1 MVWHGR
7 EKYKVAENYLAY
19 LITKS
24 ETYRKI
30 RDNKDNEDAM
40 REYFGQYADKFVL
53 VDSKED
59 EKRDILINF
68 FKDKSGILVT
78 DRMKEEWTKELCELG
93 LRNKKEE
100 KDFTFQ
106 YVMKIAKDMNICSFI
121 KTKAS
126 KKDCVNN
133 SNIEYRKNY
142 YRVNFIFNL
151 K

>member
-1 MVWHGR
+1 M
-7 EKYKVAENYLAY
+7 EEKKYKVAENYLAY

-68 FKDKSGILVT
+68 FKDKNGILIT
-78 DRMKEEWTKELCELG
+78 DKMKEEWTKELCELG

-100 KDFTFQ
+100 KNFTFQ
-106 YVMKIAKDMNICSFI
+106 YVMKIAKELKICNF
-121 KTKAS
+121 TRTTAS
-126 KKDCVNN
+126 KKDCENN
-133 SNIEYRKNY
+133 SDIKYRKVY
-142 YRVNFIFNL
+142 YKVNFIL
-151 K
+151 GSK

>member
-1 MVWHGR
+1 M
-7 EKYKVAENYLAY
+7 EEKKYKVAENYLAY

-53 VDSKED
+53 VDSKKD

-68 FKDKSGILVT
+68 FKDKDGILIT
-78 DRMKEEWTKELCELG
+78 DKMKEEWTKELCELG

-100 KDFTFQ
+100 KNFTFQ
-106 YVMKIAKDMNICSFI
+106 YVMKIAKELKICNF
-121 KTKAS
+121 TRTTAS
-126 KKDCVNN
+126 KKDCENN
-133 SNIEYRKNY
+133 SDIKYRKVY
-142 YRVNFIFNL
+142 YKVNFIL
-151 K
+151 GSK

>member
-1 MVWHGR
+1 M
-7 EKYKVAENYLAY
+7 EEKKYKVAENYLAY

-30 RDNKDNEDAM
+30 RDNKNNEDVM

-68 FKDKSGILVT
+68 FKDKNGILIT
-78 DRMKEEWTKELCELG
+78 DKMKEEWTKELCELG
-93 LRNKKEE
+93 LRNKKEK

-106 YVMKIAKDMNICSFI
+106 YVMKIAKELKICNF
-121 KTKAS
+121 TRTTAS
-126 KKDCVNN
+126 KKDHENN
-133 SNIEYRKNY
+133 SDIKYRKVY
-142 YRVNFIFNL
+142 YKVNFIL
-151 K
+151 GSK

>member
-1 MVWHGR
+1 
-7 EKYKVAENYLAY
+7 
-19 LITKS
+19 
-24 ETYRKI
+24 
-30 RDNKDNEDAM
+30 M

-59 EKRDILINF
+59 EKKDILINF
-68 FKDKSGILVT
+68 FKDKNGILIT
-78 DRMKEEWTKELCELG
+78 DKMKEEWTKELCELG
-93 LRNKKEE
+93 LRNSEDK

-121 KTKAS
+121 KTRAS
-126 KKDCVNN
+126 KKDCANN

>member
-1 MVWHGR
+1 M
-7 EKYKVAENYLAY
+7 EEKKYKVAENYLAY

-53 VDSKED
+53 VDSKKD

-68 FKDKSGILVT
+68 FKDKDGILIT
-78 DRMKEEWTKELCELG
+78 DKMKEEWTKELCELG
-93 LRNKKEE
+93 LRNKKEK

-106 YVMKIAKDMNICSFI
+106 YVMKIAKELKICNF
-121 KTKAS
+121 TRTTAS
-126 KKDCVNN
+126 KKDCENN
-133 SNIEYRKNY
+133 SDIKYRKVY
-142 YRVNFIFNL
+142 YKVNFIL
-151 K
+151 GSK